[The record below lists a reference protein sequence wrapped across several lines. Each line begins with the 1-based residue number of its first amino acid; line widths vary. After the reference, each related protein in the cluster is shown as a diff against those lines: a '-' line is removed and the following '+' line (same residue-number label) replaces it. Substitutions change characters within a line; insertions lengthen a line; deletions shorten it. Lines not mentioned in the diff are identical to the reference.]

1 VETPGFFVGNK
12 FKHLTCMEHPENMY
26 SMNRTYYEFFAGGGM
41 ARLGLGSGWSCLMAN
56 DISEK
61 KAETYC
67 QNFGGD
73 EFRLKSVYD
82 LTSSD
87 MPGAPSLAWA
97 SFPCQDLSLAGNR
110 NGLAG
115 ERSGTFW
122 GFWTA
127 IHKLKIEGR
136 APPVLVLENVTGTL
150 TSNEGRDFVEIC
162 RALSSFNY
170 CFGAVVVD
178 AVHFLPQ
185 SRPRLFI
192 VCVDESQMIPG
203 SAMTNKPMAPW
214 HTSAVRSAVNA
225 LPAYLAAKWRWWKLP
240 KPHAEKAGLA
250 GIIENHG
257 KLSWHSKEETQRLL
271 AMMSAA
277 NRDKIREAQNA
288 NARVVGTIYKRTRI
302 EDGERVQRAEVR
314 FDGIAGCLRTP
325 GGGSS
330 RQTVII
336 VDGSSVRTR
345 LLTVRE
351 AARLMGVPETYA
363 IPTNYNDGYHV
374 FGDGLAVPAVT
385 FIRENLIEPI
395 YADLAARSE
404 TPRMAAE

>member
-1 VETPGFFVGNK
+1 LLANK
-12 FKHLTCMEHPENMY
+12 FKHLTHKEHPENMY
-26 SMNRTYYEFFAGGGM
+26 SMNQTYYEFFAGGGM
-41 ARLGLGSGWSCLMAN
+41 ARLGLGAGWSCLMAN

-67 QNFGGD
+67 RNFGGD

-110 NGLAG
+110 SGLSG

-136 APPVLVLENVTGTL
+136 APPILVLENVTGTL

-162 RALSSFNY
+162 RALASFNY

-178 AVHFLPQ
+178 AVHFIPQ

-192 VCVDESQMIPG
+192 VCVDESQAIPA
-203 SAMTNKPMAPW
+203 SAIASEPIAAW
-214 HTSAVRSAVNA
+214 HPLAVRSAVNA
-225 LPAYLAAKWRWWKLP
+225 LPAYLAAKWRWWRLP
-240 KPHAEKAGLA
+240 KLSARTLSLA
-250 GIIENHG
+250 NIVERHD
-257 KLSWHSKEETQRLL
+257 KLSWHSSQETQRLL
-271 AMMSAA
+271 TMMSAA

-288 NARVVGTIYKRTRI
+288 DAPIVGTIYKRTRI
-302 EDGERVQRAEVR
+302 ENGDRVQRAEVR

-330 RQTVII
+330 RQTII
-336 VDGSSVRTR
+336 VVHGQAVRTR

-351 AARLMGVPETYA
+351 AARLMGVPDSYA

-374 FGDGLAVPAVT
+374 FGDGLAVPAVQ
-385 FIRENLIEPI
+385 FLEKHLLSNLASTAVGRAIK
-395 YADLAARSE
+395 AA
-404 TPRMAAE
+404 